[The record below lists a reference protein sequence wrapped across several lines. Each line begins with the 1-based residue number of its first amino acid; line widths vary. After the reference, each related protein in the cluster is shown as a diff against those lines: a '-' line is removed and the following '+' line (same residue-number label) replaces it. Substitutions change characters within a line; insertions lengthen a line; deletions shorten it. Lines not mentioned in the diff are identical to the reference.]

1 MVAAVVMPAL
11 AAGRSV
17 ADIGSLASSE
27 DTGSDGL
34 GNRGIVLDGPS
45 HRAAKDFHDAAIPSA
60 GASAGPTGGAEQA
73 VHAVQAPQEA
83 GDPHPSIRS
92 WPAQERPRERMLSK
106 GPAALSTAEL
116 LALLLRS
123 GSRGLSALD
132 VARRLI
138 QPPASLGG
146 LLTASP
152 QRMAGLP
159 GLGPARA
166 ASLLAVL
173 ELARRA
179 QLEKLERT
187 AVLGRP
193 QAVKDYLCLLLQGRA
208 QEVFVVLFLD
218 SQNRLILADEL
229 FHGTLNQ
236 TAVYPREVVRRA
248 LELNA
253 AAVILAHNHP
263 SGVAEPSHADRVLTD
278 ALRAALR
285 HLDMPVLDHIIV
297 AGGGSYSFAEH
308 GHL

>member
-1 MVAAVVMPAL
+1 MPAAAVPLPAEGL
-11 AAGRSV
+11 PRPDATAGLES
-17 ADIGSLASSE
+17 G
-27 DTGSDGL
+27 
-34 GNRGIVLDGPS
+34 
-45 HRAAKDFHDAAIPSA
+45 
-60 GASAGPTGGAEQA
+60 
-73 VHAVQAPQEA
+73 
-83 GDPHPSIRS
+83 IRS
-92 WPAQERPRERMLSK
+92 WPAQDRPRERMLSK
-106 GPAALSTAEL
+106 GPSALSNAEL

-123 GSRGLSALD
+123 GNRGLSALQL
-132 VARRLI
+132 ARRLL
-138 QPPASLGG
+138 AAHGALGG
-146 LLTASP
+146 LLATSP
-152 QRMAGLP
+152 QKMARLP

-179 QLEKLERT
+179 QLEKLERKV
-187 AVLGRP
+187 VLGRP

-229 FHGTLNQ
+229 FRGTLNQ

-263 SGVAEPSHADRVLTD
+263 SGVAEPSQADRVLTD

-285 HLDMPVLDHIIV
+285 HLEMPVLDHIIV
-297 AGGGSYSFAEH
+297 AGSCSYSFAEH

>member
-1 MVAAVVMPAL
+1 ML
-11 AAGRSV
+11 
-17 ADIGSLASSE
+17 
-27 DTGSDGL
+27 
-34 GNRGIVLDGPS
+34 
-45 HRAAKDFHDAAIPSA
+45 RAAKDFDDAAMRVGIREWP
-60 GASAGPTGGAEQA
+60 
-73 VHAVQAPQEA
+73 VQ
-83 GDPHPSIRS
+83 D
-92 WPAQERPRERMLSK
+92 RPRERMLSK
-106 GPAALSTAEL
+106 GPTALSNAEL

-132 VARRLI
+132 LARRLLETHG
-138 QPPASLGG
+138 ALGV
-146 LLTASP
+146 LLATSP
-152 QRMAGLP
+152 QKMARLP

-173 ELARRA
+173 ELARRT
-179 QLEKLERT
+179 QLEKLERK

-218 SQNRLILADEL
+218 SQNRLIMADEL
-229 FHGTLNQ
+229 FRGTLNQ

-263 SGVAEPSHADRVLTD
+263 SGVAEPSQADRVLTD
-278 ALRAALR
+278 ALRSALR

-297 AGGGSYSFAEH
+297 AGGNSYSFAEH

>member
-1 MVAAVVMPAL
+1 
-11 AAGRSV
+11 
-17 ADIGSLASSE
+17 
-27 DTGSDGL
+27 
-34 GNRGIVLDGPS
+34 
-45 HRAAKDFHDAAIPSA
+45 
-60 GASAGPTGGAEQA
+60 
-73 VHAVQAPQEA
+73 
-83 GDPHPSIRS
+83 
-92 WPAQERPRERMLSK
+92 MLSK
-106 GPAALSTAEL
+106 GPAALSNTEL

-123 GSRGLSALD
+123 GGPGTSVVDLARQLLLRHGALS
-132 VARRLI
+132 
-138 QPPASLGG
+138 G
-146 LLTASP
+146 LLTTAP
-152 QRMAGLP
+152 EKLVLTP
-159 GLGPARA
+159 GLGPAKA
-166 ASLLAVL
+166 AALLAVL

-179 QLEKLERT
+179 QMEKLERK
-187 AVLGRP
+187 ALLGRP

-218 SQNRLILADEL
+218 SQNRLIRADEL

-263 SGVAEPSHADRVLTD
+263 SGVAEPSQADRVLTD

-297 AGGGSYSFAEH
+297 AGPSSYSFAEH

>member
-1 MVAAVVMPAL
+1 M
-11 AAGRSV
+11 
-17 ADIGSLASSE
+17 
-27 DTGSDGL
+27 L
-34 GNRGIVLDGPS
+34 G
-45 HRAAKDFHDAAIPSA
+45 K
-60 GASAGPTGGAEQA
+60 GA
-73 VHAVQAPQEA
+73 
-83 GDPHPSIRS
+83 
-92 WPAQERPRERMLSK
+92 
-106 GPAALSTAEL
+106 AALSNTEL

-123 GSRGLSALD
+123 GNRGASAIDL
-132 VARRLI
+132 ARQLLQRHGALT
-138 QPPASLGG
+138 A
-146 LLTASP
+146 LLTQSP
-152 QRMAGLP
+152 QKMVRTP
-159 GLGPARA
+159 GLGPAKA
-166 ASLLAVL
+166 ATLLAVM

-179 QLEKLERT
+179 QLEKLASKT
-187 AVLGRP
+187 LLGRP

-218 SQNRLILADEL
+218 SQNRLISADEL

-263 SGVAEPSHADRVLTD
+263 SGVAEPSQADRVLTD

-297 AGGGSYSFAEH
+297 AGANSYSFAEH

>member
-1 MVAAVVMPAL
+1 LPPE
-11 AAGRSV
+11 AGS
-17 ADIGSLASSE
+17 
-27 DTGSDGL
+27 
-34 GNRGIVLDGPS
+34 
-45 HRAAKDFHDAAIPSA
+45 SA
-60 GASAGPTGGAEQA
+60 GAARTTVAPGPALESEDGGI
-73 VHAVQAPQEA
+73 
-83 GDPHPSIRS
+83 GS
-92 WPAQERPRERMLSK
+92 WPMQDRPRERMFSQ
-106 GPAALSTAEL
+106 GPAALSDTEL

-123 GSRGLSALD
+123 GNRGLSAMRL
-132 VARRLI
+132 ARQLL
-138 QPPASLGG
+138 QGHGALTG
-146 LLTASP
+146 LLACSP
-152 QRMAGLP
+152 HKMARIP
-159 GLGPARA
+159 GIGPARA
-166 ASLLAVL
+166 ASLLAVM

-179 QLEKLERT
+179 QRERLERT
-187 AVLGRP
+187 TLLGRP
-193 QAVKDYLCLLLQGRA
+193 QAVKDYLCLLLHGRA

-263 SGVAEPSHADRVLTD
+263 SGVAEPSQADRVLTD

-297 AGGGSYSFAEH
+297 AAGCTYSFAEH

>member
-1 MVAAVVMPAL
+1 LDGPQLPAAKDIRDAAMHPSAAPPPDAHAPAL
-11 AAGRSV
+11 AAPDTRS
-17 ADIGSLASSE
+17 
-27 DTGSDGL
+27 
-34 GNRGIVLDGPS
+34 GI
-45 HRAAKDFHDAAIPSA
+45 
-60 GASAGPTGGAEQA
+60 Q
-73 VHAVQAPQEA
+73 
-83 GDPHPSIRS
+83 S
-92 WPAQERPRERMLSK
+92 WPAQDRPRERMLAK
-106 GPAALSTAEL
+106 GPAALSNAEL

-123 GSRGLSALD
+123 GNRGLSALD
-132 VARRLI
+132 LARRLL
-138 QPPASLGG
+138 QAHGALGG
-146 LLTASP
+146 LLAMSA
-152 QRMAGLP
+152 QRMARLP

-179 QLEKLERT
+179 QMEKLERK

-193 QAVKDYLCLLLQGRA
+193 QAVKDYLCLLLNGRA

-229 FHGTLNQ
+229 FRGTLNQ

-263 SGVAEPSHADRVLTD
+263 SGVAEPSQADRVLTD

-297 AGGGSYSFAEH
+297 AGACSYSFAEH

>member
-1 MVAAVVMPAL
+1 MPVAAVPLPAEGL
-11 AAGRSV
+11 PRPDATAGLES
-17 ADIGSLASSE
+17 G
-27 DTGSDGL
+27 
-34 GNRGIVLDGPS
+34 
-45 HRAAKDFHDAAIPSA
+45 
-60 GASAGPTGGAEQA
+60 
-73 VHAVQAPQEA
+73 
-83 GDPHPSIRS
+83 IRS
-92 WPAQERPRERMLSK
+92 WPAQDRPRERMLSK
-106 GPAALSTAEL
+106 GPSALSNAEL

-123 GSRGLSALD
+123 GNRGLSALQL
-132 VARRLI
+132 ARRLL
-138 QPPASLGG
+138 AAHGALGG
-146 LLTASP
+146 LLATSP
-152 QRMAGLP
+152 QKMARLP

-179 QLEKLERT
+179 QLEKLERKV
-187 AVLGRP
+187 VLGRP

-229 FHGTLNQ
+229 FRGTLNQ

-263 SGVAEPSHADRVLTD
+263 SGVAEPSQADRVLTD

-285 HLDMPVLDHIIV
+285 HLEMPVLDHIIV
-297 AGGGSYSFAEH
+297 AGSCSYSFAEH